1 MIKIVKILILTQME
15 PNPNQM
21 VISRVVSASRGKMAI
36 FEDIFCCH
44 DWRKELRVGS
54 SGLETGE
61 SAEHPPMRRTGP
73 LPHLGPRTK
82 NYPLSKCQ

>member
-1 MIKIVKILILTQME
+1 MIKIVKVLTLTQME

-21 VISRVVSASRGKMAI
+21 VITRVVFASRGKMAI

-44 DWRKELRVGS
+44 DWRRELLVGF

-61 SAEHPPMRRTGP
+61 SAEHPTM
-73 LPHLGPRTK
+73 
-82 NYPLSKCQ
+82 